1 MPRLVFVLVLTLG
14 VLLGGCAETKHG
26 NRIETYPLTGKVLVD
41 GKPVGLIKVTVH
53 DVAGV
58 NAEHPTF
65 PTTYTDDEGKFSL
78 STYEAGD
85 GVPAGE
91 YVVCFYWGEYNLMSR
106 DYGGKDKLGDR
117 YRDPKTSPIRVQVE
131 EGKPAD
137 MGTIELSTK

>member
-1 MPRLVFVLVLTLG
+1 
-14 VLLGGCAETKHG
+14 
-26 NRIETYPLTGKVLVD
+26 VD

-53 DVAGV
+53 DVQGV
-58 NAEHPTF
+58 NTEHPTF

-78 STYEAGD
+78 STYESGD

-106 DYGGKDKLGDR
+106 DYGGKDKLGNR
-117 YRDPKTSPIRVQVE
+117 YLDPKTCPIRVKVE